1 MTLNAI
7 EIEHFTKEYSVPRQ
21 KAKRVAV
28 SDLSLAVP
36 RGALFGF
43 LGPNGAGKTTT
54 IKMLLGFLPPTRGGA
69 WIFGQSVADDTA
81 RARVGY
87 LPEQPYFPKFLSAQ
101 EVVRAHAGLA
111 GLSGAKARERV
122 DTCLHM
128 VNMADSRH
136 MTLAKCSKGM
146 QQRVGLAS
154 ALVGDP
160 DLLIMDEPSSGLD
173 PVGRKELREML
184 TRLKNEGKTI
194 FLSSHLLSEMEHVC
208 DRVAVL
214 SRGTLVACGT
224 PAEITQTRDQVGVQ
238 IEHAERE
245 DVLARDI
252 AALGGSLVAG
262 EAGRSSVLVPA
273 DLVYKTL
280 GLLEQRRVKLVAV
293 SPQRETLEDA
303 FLRLVG

>member
-1 MTLNAI
+1 
-7 EIEHFTKEYSVPRQ
+7 
-21 KAKRVAV
+21 
-28 SDLSLAVP
+28 
-36 RGALFGF
+36 
-43 LGPNGAGKTTT
+43 
-54 IKMLLGFLPPTRGGA
+54 
-69 WIFGQSVADDTA
+69 
-81 RARVGY
+81 
-87 LPEQPYFPKFLSAQ
+87 
-101 EVVRAHAGLA
+101 
-111 GLSGAKARERV
+111 
-122 DTCLHM
+122 
-128 VNMADSRH
+128 
-136 MTLAKCSKGM
+136 
-146 QQRVGLAS
+146 
-154 ALVGDP
+154 
-160 DLLIMDEPSSGLD
+160 
-173 PVGRKELREML
+173 VGRKELREML